1 MKIKRTDLLQD
12 LENVL
17 PGVANKEIIEQTDCF
32 IFRNKSIM
40 AYNDIMAISHP
51 TDLSITAAVKAK
63 ELHAL
68 LSKLSQEEI
77 DFDLDEN
84 KILIKEKSE
93 KSENESWIAI
103 EQEITLPTDEI
114 TIPDKW
120 IKLPLDF
127 ITAIENC
134 LFSVAKDMSLELLT
148 NLHCANNYMESCEIN
163 RISRYFFEGGYRF
176 KKEILLPYKQ
186 AVELKKYKP
195 TKYNT
200 KLGWVYFKTDDGTV
214 LSIRTMEGEFK
225 NFDFVFQL
233 EGELFKFPQ
242 NIQDSIDRSE
252 IFSKNQMD
260 ENDSIVQIELK
271 KNLFQIK
278 GESVNGG
285 ITERIKVNYVGEP
298 ISFSIHP
305 KYLREIVGKIRKTKI
320 VKRENQAKMLIFEA
334 ENFTH
339 AVDLEVE

>member
-17 PGVANKEIIEQTDCF
+17 PGVASKEIIEQTDCF
-32 IFRNKSIM
+32 IFRDKTIM

-51 TDLSITAAVKAK
+51 TDLDITAAVKAK
-63 ELHAL
+63 EFRAL
-68 LSKLSQEEI
+68 ISKLSQEEI
-77 DFDLDEN
+77 EFDLDGD

-93 KSENESWIAI
+93 KTENESWIAI

-114 TIPDKW
+114 TIPEKW
-120 IKLPLDF
+120 LKLPLDF

-148 NLHCANNYMESCEIN
+148 NLHCANTYMESCEIN
-163 RISRYFFEGGYRF
+163 RISRYFFEGDYKFR
-176 KKEILLPYKQ
+176 KEMLIPYKQ
-186 AVELKKYKP
+186 AMKLKKYKP
-195 TKYNT
+195 TKYNV
-200 KLGWVYFKTDDGTV
+200 KPGWVYFKTDDGTV
-214 LSIRTMEGEFK
+214 ISIRTMEGEFK
-225 NFDFVFQL
+225 NFDFVFEL
-233 EGELFKFPQ
+233 EGDSFTFPQ
-242 NIQDSIDRSE
+242 HIQDSIDRSE
-252 IFSKNQMD
+252 IFAKSQMD
-260 ENDSIVQIELK
+260 ENDAIVHIELK

-278 GESVNGG
+278 GESITGG
-285 ITERIKVNYVGEP
+285 TTEKIKVKYIGEP

-305 KYLREIVGKIRKTKI
+305 KYLKEIVGKIRKTKI

-339 AVDLEVE
+339 AVDLEVD